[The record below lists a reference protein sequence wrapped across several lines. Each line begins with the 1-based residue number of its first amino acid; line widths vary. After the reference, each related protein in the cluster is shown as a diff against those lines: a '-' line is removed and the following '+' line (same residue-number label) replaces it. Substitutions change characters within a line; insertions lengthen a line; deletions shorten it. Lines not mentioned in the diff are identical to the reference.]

1 MEITKFEEDEAMI
14 RWCALALIDGRK
26 ESDIRR
32 EVSDMMLNDSHLS
45 RQGWLDLMSSARL
58 MAGELRSFIMSR
70 AEMNSVD
77 YLRLDSYTRRKRM
90 MDKLEH
96 IIADAMSQS
105 DSVSKLNSTSFM
117 IGGLLKAQ
125 NDMDA
130 FTGAKEAKP
139 AVVVN
144 IGYDPLN
151 QFREVIQS
159 ESTKAKIVFE
169 VEPTLAISLDE
180 EE

>member
-1 MEITKFEEDEAMI
+1 MKDFYWPVV

-26 ESDIRR
+26 ESEIRR
-32 EVSDMMLNDSHLS
+32 EVTEMMLDDSWLTRDAWLS
-45 RQGWLDLMSSARL
+45 LMSSARE
-58 MAGELRSFIMSR
+58 MAGELRSFVMSR

-90 MDKLEH
+90 MDNLES
-96 IIADAMSQS
+96 IIAEAMSQA

-139 AVVVN
+139 QVVVN
-144 IGYDPLN
+144 IGYDPLD

-159 ESTKAKIVFE
+159 EATK
-169 VEPTLAISLDE
+169 PTLEIALE

>member
-1 MEITKFEEDEAMI
+1 MELTKVEDDEALV

-26 ESDIRR
+26 ESEIRR
-32 EVSDMMLNDSHLS
+32 EVTEMMLDDSWLTRDAWLS
-45 RQGWLDLMSSARL
+45 LMSSARE
-58 MAGELRSFIMSR
+58 MAGELRSFVMSR

-90 MDKLEH
+90 MDNLES
-96 IIADAMSQS
+96 IIAEAMSQA

-139 AVVVN
+139 QVVVN
-144 IGYDPLN
+144 IGYDPLD

-159 ESTKAKIVFE
+159 EATK
-169 VEPTLAISLDE
+169 PTLEIALE

>member
-1 MEITKFEEDEAMI
+1 MELTRFEDDETLV

-26 ESDIRR
+26 ESEIRR
-32 EVSDMMLNDSHLS
+32 EVTDMMLDDSWLS
-45 RQGWLDLMSSARL
+45 REAWLSLMSSAKE
-58 MAGELRSFIMSR
+58 MAGELRSFVLSR

-90 MDKLEH
+90 MDNLEG
-96 IIADAMSQS
+96 IIAEAMAQA

-139 AVVVN
+139 QVVVN
-144 IGYDPLN
+144 IGYDPLD
-151 QFREVIQS
+151 QFREVIQT
-159 ESTKAKIVFE
+159 ESAKPG
-169 VEPTLAISLDE
+169 PTPESGLE

>member
-1 MEITKFEEDEAMI
+1 MELTKIEDDESLV

-26 ESDIRR
+26 ESEIRR
-32 EVSDMMLNDSHLS
+32 EVTEMMLDDSWLTRDAWLS
-45 RQGWLDLMSSARL
+45 LMSSARE
-58 MAGELRSFIMSR
+58 MAGELRSFVMSR

-90 MDKLEH
+90 MDNLES
-96 IIADAMSQS
+96 IIAEAMSQA

-139 AVVVN
+139 QVVVN
-144 IGYDPLN
+144 IGYDPLD

-159 ESTKAKIVFE
+159 EATK
-169 VEPTLAISLDE
+169 PTLEIALE

>member
-1 MEITKFEEDEAMI
+1 MDLQKFEEDETLV

-26 ESDIRR
+26 ESEIRR
-32 EVSDMMLNDSHLS
+32 EVTDMMLDDSWLS
-45 RQGWLDLMSSARL
+45 RDAWLGLMSSARE
-58 MAGELRSFIMSR
+58 MAGELRSFVLSR

-90 MDKLEH
+90 MDNLEG
-96 IIADAMSQS
+96 IIAEAMSQA

-139 AVVVN
+139 QVVVN
-144 IGYDPLN
+144 IGYDPLD
-151 QFREVIQS
+151 QFRGVIQS
-159 ESTKAKIVFE
+159 EATK
-169 VEPTLAISLDE
+169 PTYDISLE